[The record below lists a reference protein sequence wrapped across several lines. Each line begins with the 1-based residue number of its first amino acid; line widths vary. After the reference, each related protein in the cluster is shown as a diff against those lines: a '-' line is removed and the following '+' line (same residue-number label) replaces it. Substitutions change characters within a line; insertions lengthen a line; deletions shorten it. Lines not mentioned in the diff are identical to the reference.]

1 MADTYADVKTVNSDM
16 REERLE
22 ILKARISQS

>member
-1 MADTYADVKTVNSDM
+1 MADTYADVKTVNGDR

-22 ILKARISQS
+22 ILKVRISQS

>member
-1 MADTYADVKTVNSDM
+1 MADTYVDVKTVNGDR

-22 ILKARISQS
+22 ILKVRISQS

>member
-1 MADTYADVKTVNSDM
+1 MADTYADVKTVNGDM

-22 ILKARISQS
+22 ILKVRISQS